1 MPAKYSHALDN
12 LCTFNPVVFNI
23 YIKVQIII
31 KIYGFFVTDYVYGV
45 DYDLQARARSAIE
58 AERFA
63 YQS

>member
-1 MPAKYSHALDN
+1 MMARASFL
-12 LCTFNPVVFNI
+12 
-23 YIKVQIII
+23 
-31 KIYGFFVTDYVYGV
+31 TDYIYGV

>member
-1 MPAKYSHALDN
+1 MARVSL
-12 LCTFNPVVFNI
+12 L
-23 YIKVQIII
+23 
-31 KIYGFFVTDYVYGV
+31 TDYIYGV